1 MVFSP
6 IQLSFSLKE
15 MEAEDL
21 GALEAG
27 PRVPAWTAL
36 RTAGG
41 GGGSK
46 SRSRASASR
55 FDLSYWF

>member
-21 GALEAG
+21 GALEAVA
-27 PRVPAWTAL
+27 RVPAWTAL
-36 RTAGG
+36 RTAGS